1 MTANAPGVQILEAVP
16 LQNGD
21 TTAQGTWLNAVLS
34 GRGFI
39 ASGLY
44 DAVFFLL
51 TPLFA
56 LGMVG
61 VVTALQP
68 ATGIAARVSSPAG
81 VFPIAPV
88 GPANS
93 SIDLAASAILLMLI
107 LSQAHAVAV
116 FFRSHGNRAIFVR
129 HRFAFVVVPLLLFA
143 GLMTSDWVMV
153 GAMFVAPFWAVYHLG
168 MQSFGLSRM
177 YDARWG
183 NSPET
188 GRSLDYVL
196 QQFFNLAPF
205 LAGWS
210 LLPHLQSLRI
220 FDRVDWHAP
229 AQWLDAHRSIE
240 GALASVFVVAGPL
253 FIAFYAHSY
262 RKLMRKGYRLCPQKI
277 VLLLTTGIVSVTAW
291 GFLAPWKAVFVMN
304 LFHSVQYFALV
315 WWTEHRNLG
324 RLSRLQGVAFGRPL
338 LLAAFAAISMSLGIF
353 FQTYGRD
360 FTVMRWAASLALV
373 ISLMHYWYDGF
384 VWSVRRR
391 EV

>member
-1 MTANAPGVQILEAVP
+1 VP
-16 LQNGD
+16 SRSHD
-21 TTAQGTWLNAVLS
+21 TSGNTSWFHALAA

-51 TPLFA
+51 APVVA
-56 LGMVG
+56 LGLVG
-61 VVTALQP
+61 VVSMLSQARGIP
-68 ATGIAARVSSPAG
+68 AIVRD
-81 VFPIAPV
+81 PV
-88 GPANS
+88 GPA
-93 SIDLAASAILLMLI
+93 IFLMLV

-129 HRFAFVVVPLLLFA
+129 HRFAFVVVPILLFA

-153 GAMFVAPFWAVYHLG
+153 GAMVLAPFWAVYHLG
-168 MQSFGLSRM
+168 MQSFGLGRM
-177 YDARWG
+177 YDVRWG
-183 NSPET
+183 NSAET

-196 QQFFNLAPF
+196 HQFFNLAPF

-220 FDRVDWHAP
+220 FDRVNWHAP
-229 AQWLDAHRSIE
+229 GLWLEAHRSIE
-240 GALASVFVVAGPL
+240 GALAGVFLVAGPVFL
-253 FIAFYAHSY
+253 AFYVLSY
-262 RKLMRKGYRLCPQKI
+262 RRFMQQGYRLCPQKV
-277 VLLLTTGIVSVTAW
+277 VLLLTTGVVSVASW
-291 GFLAPWKAVFVMN
+291 GFLTSWKAVFVMN

-315 WWTEHRNLG
+315 WWAERGNLG
-324 RLSRLQGVAFGRPL
+324 RVSGLQRVSFGAPL
-338 LLAAFAAISMSLGIF
+338 LLLAFAAVTLTLGVF
-353 FQTYGRD
+353 LQSYGRD
-360 FTVMRWAASLALV
+360 YTVMRWAASLALV